1 MNETDL
7 LNASI
12 NATQNETVRQNI
24 DQAGRFA
31 LDNILNSSW
40 GNGIA
45 QWLNSTLNT
54 NAFTGSIVTALI
66 PIITI
71 LFFYWKWQAIV
82 QAVGTMGSTI
92 LVLIMLFVALKAFGV
107 I

>member
-7 LNASI
+7 LNATS
-12 NATQNETVRQNI
+12 NETVRQGI
-24 DQAGRFA
+24 DQAGTFA
-31 LDNILNSSW
+31 LDNILNSTW

-54 NAFTGSIVTALI
+54 NVFTGSIVAALL

-71 LFFYWKWQAIV
+71 LFFYWKWQTIV
-82 QAVGTMGSTI
+82 QAIGTMGSTI
-92 LVLIMLFVALKAFGV
+92 LVLVMLFVALKAFGV
-107 I
+107 L